1 MWQATAEL
9 IRPSSLDGL
18 HAGAR
23 EPDDLGFADLI
34 RVGIPCKFYTTFFGL
49 LSTDSMESLAY
60 YLLSGSSDIKCAR
73 FIASRCTH
81 LSYHF
86 R

>member
-9 IRPSSLDGL
+9 VRPSSLDGL
-18 HAGAR
+18 DARAR
-23 EPDDLGFADLI
+23 EPDDLGLSDLVG
-34 RVGIPCKFYTTFFGL
+34 VGILCKFDTTFFGL
-49 LSTDSMESLAY
+49 LCTRSMESLAY